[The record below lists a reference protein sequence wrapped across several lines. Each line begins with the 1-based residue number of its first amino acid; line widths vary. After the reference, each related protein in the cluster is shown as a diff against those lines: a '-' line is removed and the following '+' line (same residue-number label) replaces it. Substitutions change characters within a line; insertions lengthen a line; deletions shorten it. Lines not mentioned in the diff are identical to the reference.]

1 MEVDEPQ
8 LVSRMIIET
17 EDDDDDDNSIQ
28 AEDLA
33 AEPLISGDR
42 SEPWHSQF
50 SSNWI
55 PMITR
60 DVIRQQRQV
69 SRICGIRCLGCGLI
83 QRNSGKTGKYL

>member
-8 LVSRMIIET
+8 LVARMIIET

-33 AEPLISGDR
+33 AEPLLTTDR
-42 SEPWHSQF
+42 AEPWHSQF
-50 SSNWI
+50 SSSWI

-69 SRICGIRCLGCGLI
+69 EKSSEIAW
-83 QRNSGKTGKYL
+83 QSK

>member
-8 LVSRMIIET
+8 LGSDMIVET
-17 EDDDDDDNSIQ
+17 DDDDSNSIQ
-28 AEDLA
+28 ADDLS
-33 AEPLISGDR
+33 AEALLPSDR
-42 SEPWHSQF
+42 AEPWHSQF

-69 SRICGIRCLGCGLI
+69 K
-83 QRNSGKTGKYL
+83 QF

>member
-33 AEPLISGDR
+33 AEPLLTSDR
-42 SEPWHSQF
+42 AEPWHSQF
-50 SSNWI
+50 SSSWI

-69 SRICGIRCLGCGLI
+69 MK
-83 QRNSGKTGKYL
+83 RNVNSHSKLKFSCKSDPSKTFL